1 MIKSYET
8 FRERILDNSYFH
20 MFGCLVFIHK
30 HKDHIGKFDTK
41 ADDRYFLGYSSVSKA
56 FRVYKIRRQQ
66 IEETYYVTYDKSI
79 EAIRFTKTSVD
90 EIGIND
96 SSRYP
101 LDEFLHEDENHVLE
115 LIVPNEQDVPLT
127 EDIEDPPNL
136 INTEGTHEQNV
147 QDDQRITQ
155 PTVVPS
161 GNNTKALRPITEPL
175 DRWSRDQH
183 IELVNIIANLGEGML
198 TRSMATNLTAAS
210 TSKYLFAN
218 FLSEIEPKKVSK
230 ALKHP
235 GWIDA
240 MQEEL
245 NQNKKDEHGTTTKN
259 KARLVAQGHSQE
271 EGVNYN
277 ETFEPVARMEA
288 IMIFL
293 AFAIYIN
300 FKVYQM
306 DVESAFLNDK
316 LKEKGPE
323 ASRALSK
330 KRTKPKSKRPPTETK
345 EPPPKPTEGSEQSH
359 SQDQPVPSHVQES
372 ASDSSSLDLKRFDNI
387 LPLTKRQ
394 LIRQDTFEIKSM
406 MTEMYAAEGYV
417 ITQSHKRWGG
427 EIEPKIPIEGKV
439 KSDV

>member
-1 MIKSYET
+1 MFNPLE
-8 FRERILDNSYFH
+8 FFH
-20 MFGCLVFIHK
+20 PKELLPPKKCGRDRSSSSTPTLPQEFE
-30 HKDHIGKFDTK
+30 IGESS
-41 ADDRYFLGYSSVSKA
+41 RYSSVSKA

-66 IEETYYVTYDKSI
+66 IEETYYVTYDESI

-101 LDEFLHEDENHVLE
+101 PDEFLHEDENHVPE

-127 EDIEDPPNL
+127 EDIEDPPDL

-183 IELVNIIANLGEGML
+183 IELVNIIGNLGEGML
-198 TRSMATNLTAAS
+198 TRSMAIKLTAAS
-210 TSKYLFAN
+210 TSKCLFAN

-271 EGVNYN
+271 ERVDYN

-288 IMIFL
+288 ITIFL
-293 AFAIYIN
+293 AFAIYMN

-316 LKEKGPE
+316 LKEKYFLMTDYSLWEVILNGD
-323 ASRALSK
+323 S
-330 KRTKPKSKRPPTETK
+330 
-345 EPPPKPTEGSEQSH
+345 
-359 SQDQPVPSHVQES
+359 PVPTRFFEGVVLPVAPTTVEQRLARKNELKAHCTLLMALPDKHPLKFNIHKDAKTLME
-372 ASDSSSLDLKRFDNI
+372 AIEKRFGGNKETIRFRRLSLSNNI
-387 LPLTKRQ
+387 RTSQAQVLR
-394 LIRQDTFEIKSM
+394 
-406 MTEMYAAEGYV
+406 A
-417 ITQSHKRWGG
+417 
-427 EIEPKIPIEGKV
+427 
-439 KSDV
+439 